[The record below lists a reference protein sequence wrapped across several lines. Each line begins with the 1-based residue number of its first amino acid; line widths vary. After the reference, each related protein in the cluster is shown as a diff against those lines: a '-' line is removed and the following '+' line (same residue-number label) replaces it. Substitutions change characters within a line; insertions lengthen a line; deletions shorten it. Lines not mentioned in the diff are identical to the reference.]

1 MTMKKTYLPPTAHT
15 LLIAPSMM
23 IALSGNVGN
32 GTPGI
37 GSGGSPST
45 DDEGFVDANIKADDT
60 FQFEW

>member
-1 MTMKKTYLPPTAHT
+1 
-15 LLIAPSMM
+15 MM

-37 GSGGSPST
+37 GSGGTPTT
-45 DDEGFVDANIKADDT
+45 DDEGFVDANIKADDA